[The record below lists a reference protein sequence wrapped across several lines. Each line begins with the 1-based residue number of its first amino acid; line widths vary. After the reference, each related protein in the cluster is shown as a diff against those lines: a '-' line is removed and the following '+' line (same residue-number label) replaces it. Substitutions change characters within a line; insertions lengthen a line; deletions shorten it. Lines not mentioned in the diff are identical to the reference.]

1 MSVLA
6 ARNGIRWGD
15 ERFKTAAT
23 GIADAVAGAATGR
36 YYGNFGG
43 QQIGILAQ
51 HLASQGAFDTDATDV
66 QHGAENIRSKLQQL
80 SRAL

>member
-6 ARNGIRWGD
+6 ARNGIRWGN

-43 QQIGILAQ
+43 Q
-51 HLASQGAFDTDATDV
+51 
-66 QHGAENIRSKLQQL
+66 
-80 SRAL
+80 